1 MGSTTFVSKMP
12 IAVAAIAAASEK
24 ALTAACNEARNQIV
38 QNLSGQRH
46 GARYRLPDNK
56 GYYTASAP
64 GEYPAVRLGDL
75 KDRIQ
80 YDHAGPER
88 KIGTPLDYGLALE
101 KKPPDKGG
109 REWLRPSLEQ
119 ARPAMLREL
128 HKRWF

>member
-1 MGSTTFVSKMP
+1 MP
-12 IAVAAIAAASEK
+12 VALAAIAAASEK
-24 ALTAACNEARNQIV
+24 ALTAACDQARNQIV

-46 GARYRLPDNK
+46 GARYKVP
-56 GYYTASAP
+56 GTQTYYTASAP

-75 KDRIQ
+75 KGRINFDRTG
-80 YDHAGPER
+80 AER

-109 REWLRPSLEQ
+109 REWLRPSLNQ
-119 ARPAMLREL
+119 ARPAMLAEL